1 MLLTSNWNKS
11 RGSNKPE
18 AMSFARWKWALLV
31 VTLLLSL
38 IYALPNV
45 FPERP
50 LIQISGSGARV
61 QPTELT
67 LAQAQDILTSAGV
80 GFGAARL
87 EGNLLNLVLDDKA
100 EQQQARALLAEQL
113 GPNYTIALNSSAQLP
128 GWLQALGARPLNLG
142 LDLRGG
148 VHFLLEVDIATTI
161 EQRLEI
167 FQSQARTSLR
177 VGGVRI
183 AGVDRVNAELEGY
196 SGRLEALEFAFA
208 DADTA
213 SAALELLREEFLGVG
228 LELERRDSR
237 VRLSP
242 NLDYIRELEDFAI
255 SQNLSTLRNRVNELG
270 VSSPV
275 VQRSGRSRIVLQLPG
290 VEDSVAAKR
299 IVGATANLE
308 FRLESAGGGRSERFS
323 FRNEARDSAR
333 LERDIIITGSSVV
346 NAQPG
351 FDENG
356 LPQVN
361 ISLDTEGGKL
371 MNRSTR
377 NNVGRRMGVLFV
389 ESNRAQQADGEWSS
403 VTSKSIISLATIQSA
418 LGNQFRI
425 TGLYNQNEASELALL
440 LRAGALA
447 APVYFIEE
455 RTVGPSLGLENIQ
468 RGLYALLLGFILV
481 FAYMVLVY
489 KAFGVIANVAL
500 VANLLMLVALLS
512 ALGATLTLP
521 GIAGIVL
528 TVGMA
533 VDANVLIF
541 SRIKEELRANSK
553 LRFALKAGFDRALI
567 AIVDANL
574 TTLLVAIIL
583 FAIGTGPIKGFAVT
597 LSLGIMISLFTAV
610 MLSRG
615 LIYLTTRNSDKVWL

>member
-208 DADTA
+208 DSDTA
-213 SAALELLREEFLGVG
+213 SAALELLREEFLGVS

>member
-18 AMSFARWKWALLV
+18 TMSFARWKWALLV

-208 DADTA
+208 DSDTA
-213 SAALELLREEFLGVG
+213 SAALELLREEFLGVS

>member
-208 DADTA
+208 DSDTA
-213 SAALELLREEFLGVG
+213 SAALELLREEFLGVS

-615 LIYLTTRNSDKVWL
+615 LIYLTTRNSDKVRL